1 MEFYGIEER
10 KTGIRWI
17 QSHQLQYISAEQPYA
32 EANVGIYTGR
42 TNDGYGLGLYWTDF
56 SATAPEVK
64 TFTVDIPGRNGLL
77 DYSEA
82 LTGSP
87 VYKNATLSATFVAA
101 CTMAEWHK
109 LYQNVRQELHGQ
121 VCTIVADSNSS
132 YAYRG
137 RCTVDSTME
146 DAKHAV
152 FTISADIEPYCY
164 DNFPL
169 QKGFLWDATDFSGS
183 LPDALTLS
191 ESGEITETLYAPN
204 GRVGGLYG
212 EVTVIAEFPCT
223 VTINGTAKEIE
234 EADVILLNT
243 CAIRENAEEKV
254 FGKVGYV
261 KNLKKKNPNLIFGL
275 CGCMAQEEVVI
286 KRILEKHPHIDLI
299 FGTHNIHRLPTL
311 LKEAMFSKEMVVE
324 VWSKEGDVIENT
336 PVTRANGHKAWVN
349 IMYGCNKFCTYCIV
363 PYTRGKERSRL
374 MDDIIEEVKGL
385 KADGYQEIT
394 LLGQNVNSY
403 GKDLEEDYDFATLLE
418 EVAKTG
424 IARIRFTTSHPWDFS
439 REMIEIINQYD
450 NIMPYIHL
458 PVQSGNTEILK
469 LMGRR
474 YTREQYLEL
483 FRMIKEVMPDCSITT
498 DIIVGFPNETEEQFQ
513 DTLSLYEECEYDLA
527 YTFIYSPREGTPAAK
542 MQDNVPFE
550 QKQDRLERLN
560 EVVKEK
566 ALKQNQ
572 RFLNQIVDVLVDGP
586 SKRDETM
593 MTGYTAHQKLINF
606 KGRKED
612 IGKIVPV
619 KVTEVKTWALKGEQ
633 VD

>member
-1 MEFYGIEER
+1 M
-10 KTGIRWI
+10 
-17 QSHQLQYISAEQPYA
+17 YIIGKKCGE
-32 EANVGIYTGR
+32 
-42 TNDGYGLGLYWTDF
+42 
-56 SATAPEVK
+56 K
-64 TFTVDIPGRNGLL
+64 MK
-77 DYSEA
+77 DYSEYFKGPNLKEA
-82 LTGSP
+82 QKRSR
-87 VYKNATLSATFVAA
+87 K
-101 CTMAEWHK
+101 
-109 LYQNVRQELHGQ
+109 Q
-121 VCTIVADSNSS
+121 VDHLK
-132 YAYRG
+132 
-137 RCTVDSTME
+137 
-146 DAKHAV
+146 DAFEIPSDMV
-152 FTISADIEPYCY
+152 SVG
-164 DNFPL
+164 
-169 QKGFLWDATDFSGS
+169 KGKTYYIHTYGCQANERDG
-183 LPDALTLS
+183 
-191 ESGEITETLYAPN
+191 ETLAGIFEMMGYTP
-204 GRVGGLYG
+204 
-212 EVTVIAEFPCT
+212 
-223 VTINGTAKEIE
+223 AKEIE
-234 EADVILLNT
+234 DADVILLNT

-311 LKEAMFSKEMVVE
+311 LKEAMFNKEM
-324 VWSKEGDVIENT
+324 
-336 PVTRANGHKAWVN
+336 
-349 IMYGCNKFCTYCIV
+349 
-363 PYTRGKERSRL
+363 
-374 MDDIIEEVKGL
+374 DIIDEVKGL
-385 KADGYQEIT
+385 KEDGYQEIT

-483 FRMIKEVMPDCSITT
+483 FHMIKEVMPDCSITT